1 MGYQL
6 RRDLREA
13 LGPEITGLQ
22 RAVALEIADDARDS
36 TRRSFVTLEDLA
48 CWTGAK
54 DTAVIRN
61 ALKRLAAAG
70 WEFRVPIGQG
80 KDGRVLYAV
89 PGKRMTFLVPAFA
102 LQGGA
107 PATPEEA
114 PAHSEGDEGG
124 AGAHSE
130 GAGAHSEGAGATPFS
145 SVPSVPSSSSDPSS
159 STIAPPTP
167 RTEEEDLHQ
176 NNSTN
181 TDSPA
186 PNHKSD
192 PELRAAAI
200 VASRLADA
208 EGGAPTPQEI
218 PAVLEHIRDEAAKT
232 RTNIAFI
239 DVWVTRRDLGTL
251 MRDLA
256 AVRARQATPAPTPA
270 APSGGGAQAKRRATC
285 PIHRQ
290 ELPCL
295 PCKGDLAAGGVEAQA
310 VLDSYFADP
319 DARPDLKSNRYILR
333 ALAAV

>member
-6 RRDLREA
+6 RRSLREA

-36 TRRSFVTLEDLA
+36 TRRSFVNLEDLA
-48 CWTGAK
+48 RWTGAK

-61 ALKRLAAAG
+61 ALKRLAATG
-70 WEFRVPIGQG
+70 WEFRVPIGKG

-89 PGKRMTFLVPAFA
+89 PGKRMTFLVPEFA
-102 LQGGA
+102 AQGGA
-107 PATPEEA
+107 PATPEET
-114 PAHSEGDEGG
+114 EGG

-176 NNSTN
+176 YNSNGT
-181 TDSPA
+181 SPPA
-186 PNHKSD
+186 LNQQTSQ
-192 PELRAAAI
+192 ELKAAAI
-200 VASRLADA
+200 VASRLARAD
-208 EGGAPTPQEI
+208 GGAPAPEEL
-218 PAVLEHIRDEAAKT
+218 PAVLEHIRDEAAKND
-232 RTNIAFI
+232 TNIAFI
-239 DVWVTRRDLGTL
+239 DVWVSGRDLGTL
-251 MRDLA
+251 KRDLA
-256 AVRARQATPAPTPA
+256 AVRARQGTTAPAPTT
-270 APSGGGAQAKRRATC
+270 GGAPVKRRGTC
-285 PIHRQ
+285 SIHTRE

-295 PCKGDLAAGGVEAQA
+295 SCKGDLSGGGPEAKA
-310 VLDSYFADP
+310 VLDMYFADP
-319 DARPDLKSNRYILR
+319 DARPDLKSNRYIQR